1 MNVLLI
7 GFVFLAE
14 ISSTLVAGGT
24 TSPAPAPELVQI
36 IARMQKRYDQTKDFR
51 ANFSQTYSRAVMKR
65 VTVSTGQVVFK
76 KSGRMRWDYLTPEPR
91 MFLAN
96 GQVLW
101 LFEPTEKQAFKQ
113 DLKSSQLPAALAF
126 LMGKGKLTDEFEVT
140 LVTGSKHGRPG
151 DVVLSLRPKQ
161 PQTTYQSII
170 FVVNPKDYL
179 VRESI
184 LVDAQGNT
192 NHFVFEDLKVNTKV
206 EDALFKWS
214 PPAGIRVIDTGKL

>member
-1 MNVLLI
+1 MNVLLV
-7 GFVFLAE
+7 GFIFLAE
-14 ISSTLVAGGT
+14 ISPSLITDGKA
-24 TSPAPAPELVQI
+24 SAPPASELVQI

-151 DVVLSLRPKQ
+151 DIVLSLRPKQ

-179 VRESI
+179 VHESI